1 MKGVTQRSL
10 AWLGSVLTR
19 HEDSAERNRPVTIP
33 PRKEKRACCVAK
45 RDDLGRLPIGWC
57 GDDCEGRQR

>member
-10 AWLGSVLTR
+10 AWLGSVLARTDEPR
-19 HEDSAERNRPVTIP
+19 YRVVIP
-33 PRKEKRACCVAK
+33 PRKENRKCCVAK

-57 GDDCEGRQR
+57 GPKCEGRPR